1 MASSRFMVSAAKPRF
16 ILSMK
21 ARTKSTN
28 RNGSSL
34 ILSLRIAAVSIK
46 AEAELELL
54 IMVSFLR
61 MALQWHSQIL
71 DMRFQYCVLNSYF
84 SLDFWNFVNRNSAP
98 KGLRDARP
106 ECKSLQQR
114 T

>member
-21 ARTKSTN
+21 ARMKSTN

-34 ILSLRIAAVSIK
+34 IRSLRIAAVSIK
-46 AEAELELL
+46 AETEPGLL

-61 MALQWHSQIL
+61 MALQQHIQIL
-71 DMRFQYCVLNSYF
+71 DTGFQYYVLGSYL
-84 SLDFWNFVNRNSAP
+84 SLDHWNSVNRNRAP
-98 KGLRDARP
+98 NGLRDARP
-106 ECKSLQQR
+106 EWKSLQHR